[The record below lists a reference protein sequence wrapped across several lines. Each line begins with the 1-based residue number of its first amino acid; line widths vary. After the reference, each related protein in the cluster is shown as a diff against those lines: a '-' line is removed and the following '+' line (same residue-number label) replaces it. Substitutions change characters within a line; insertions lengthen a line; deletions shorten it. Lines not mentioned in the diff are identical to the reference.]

1 MSVVSKSGNH
11 RVKILPLAKNPGIYS
26 CNAYMVLGDWNRIE
40 DVNTLIDIGSDGY
53 VLFEI
58 AGLST
63 GVGKSRVEKVIFTHS
78 HFDHAAGMKA
88 VSKAFQPEMLAYN
101 KFPGITKTL
110 IHGQLVKCGDEYF
123 EVIHVPG
130 HSNDSICLY
139 CPTGGVLFSGDT
151 PLQIKSP
158 GGSYTPEF
166 LAALENLAARP
177 VEVIY
182 PGHGDIIR
190 TNASGVIRST
200 LETVKKTM
208 G

>member
-1 MSVVSKSGNH
+1 LSVVPKSGFAG
-11 RVKILPLAKNPGIYS
+11 VKILPLAKNPGIYS

-78 HFDHAAGMKA
+78 HFDHSAGMKA

-101 KFPGITKTL
+101 KFPGISKTVT
-110 IHGQLVKCGDEYF
+110 HGQLVKCGDEYF

-166 LAALENLAARP
+166 LVALENLAARP

-190 TNASGVIRST
+190 TNASGVIRNT

>member
-1 MSVVSKSGNH
+1 M
-11 RVKILPLAKNPGIYS
+11 KILPLAKNPGIYS
-26 CNAYMVLGDWNRIE
+26 CNAYMILGDWNRIE

-58 AGLST
+58 ANLST
-63 GVGKSRVEKVIFTHS
+63 GVGKRRVEKVVFTHS
-78 HFDHAAGMKA
+78 HFDHVAGLKS
-88 VSKAFQPEMLAYN
+88 VDKAFHPEMLAFN
-101 KFPGITKTL
+101 KFPGISKTVK
-110 IHGQLVKCGDEYF
+110 HGQLVKCGDEFF

-139 CPTGGVLFSGDT
+139 CPSGGVLFSGDT

-158 GGSYTPEF
+158 GGSYTKEF
-166 LAALENLAARP
+166 LVALKNIASRP

-190 TNASGVIRST
+190 TRAREVITGT
-200 LETVKKTM
+200 LEIVRETL
-208 G
+208 GNA